1 MSRSRGK
8 GSFREDKIMQYD
20 TGKHCVFY
28 HRYHLVW
35 STKYRFKVLT
45 GRVRLRVRD
54 ICRQVCREN
63 EVDILRGVL
72 SSDHVHMF
80 VSVPPKLAISDLV
93 RKMKGRSSHKVQ
105 REFPELRR
113 RYWGRRFWGRGYFS
127 TTNGAITEDIVLQYL
142 EQHIAN
148 PTGASR

>member
-1 MSRSRGK
+1 M
-8 GSFREDKIMQYD
+8 ITQYD
-20 TGKHCVFY
+20 TGSHCVFY

-45 GRVRLRVRD
+45 GEVRLRVRD

-63 EVDILRGVL
+63 DVEILRGVL

-80 VSVPPKLAISDLV
+80 VSVPPRRAISDLA
-93 RKMKGRSSHKVQ
+93 RGMKGRSSHKVQ

-113 RYWGRRFWGRGYFS
+113 RYWGRRFSGRGYFS

-142 EQHIAN
+142 EQHIAE
-148 PTGASR
+148 PAGPSR

>member
-1 MSRSRGK
+1 
-8 GSFREDKIMQYD
+8 MQYD
-20 TGKHCVFY
+20 TGSHCVFY
-28 HRYHLVW
+28 HRNYLVW

-63 EVDILRGVL
+63 DVEILRGVL

-93 RKMKGRSSHKVQ
+93 RRMKGRSSHKVQ

-113 RYWGRRFWGRGYFS
+113 RYWGSRFWGRGYFS

-142 EQHIAN
+142 EQHIAD